1 MRLSKDQKETIK
13 LLTTITKACDD
24 WKAYAYRIRERE
36 FAVTDGVRLMTLDLS
51 GVVPDHVDCFDPQWA
66 LFSDHPWHCSMSEER
81 VRANTAEISKAIPSG
96 ELYRSSLC
104 EPFFAPDCWGELGK
118 IKRQIKAYLEIP
130 DFSIK
135 KFWSDKLLSKLSS
148 CGKYP
153 LSHPISF
160 KLALDKV
167 HSPDYYSIAVDL
179 RLLSP
184 MAGAIVTIYPYVGKD
199 ESTADEYKLNPIFI
213 RFKLYRGR
221 GRSGSMVIMPM
232 RDGR

>member
-24 WKAYAYRIRERE
+24 WKSYAYRLNCVE

-51 GVVPDHVDCFDPQWA
+51 DIVPDEVDCFDPQWA

-81 VRANTAEISKAIPSG
+81 VRANTAEISKAIPNG
-96 ELYRSSLC
+96 DRYRSSLC
-104 EPFFAPDCWGELGK
+104 EPFFAPDYWSELSK

-135 KFWSDKLLSKLSS
+135 KLWSDELSIELSS
-148 CGKYP
+148 GGKY
-153 LSHPISF
+153 SQGYPISF
-160 KLALDKV
+160 RLALDKI
-167 HSPDYYSIAVDL
+167 HSPDHYSIAVDL

-184 MAGAIVTIYPYVGKD
+184 MAGAIVTFYPYVGKD
-199 ESTADEYKLNPIFI
+199 ENHVDEYKLKPMVFN
-213 RFKLYRGR
+213 FKLNYGR
-221 GRSGSMVIMPM
+221 GRDGSMVIMPM